1 MTSLRTLLP
10 RGTSSFALGAACAA
24 VAVAGVLSVAGTASA
39 QDRPAAAIH
48 SIDLKLPD
56 GSVEHVRYWGDRIP
70 VVTFG
75 HGDAAYDETLR
86 ENSAYVVRPSAD
98 ASADDSADPFFGAQS
113 PFAALDRISAAM
125 DRQAEQMFQEIGA
138 AQGETFD
145 NQGGMRSVEMG
156 RLPAGTQGYS
166 MVETISNGQDCSQSI
181 RYFTDGHGKPQV
193 QQASS
198 GACQAVPG
206 AGQQQMIRAEPLQPA
221 QAPHDSGL
229 TKVGYQTVQA
239 QKQAAPSGFAR
250 DF

>member
-24 VAVAGVLSVAGTASA
+24 VAVAGVLSVADTASA

-86 ENSAYVVRPSAD
+86 ENSAYVTGPSAD
-98 ASADDSADPFFGAQS
+98 ASADPFFGAQS

-138 AQGETFD
+138 MQGE
-145 NQGGMRSVEMG
+145 
-156 RLPAGTQGYS
+156 A
-166 MVETISNGQDCSQSI
+166 SI
-181 RYFTDGHGKPQV
+181 
-193 QQASS
+193 
-198 GACQAVPG
+198 
-206 AGQQQMIRAEPLQPA
+206 IRVA
-221 QAPHDSGL
+221 
-229 TKVGYQTVQA
+229 
-239 QKQAAPSGFAR
+239 
-250 DF
+250 